1 MFLLESC
8 HFRKTEPKFFNI
20 LRLLIAVVFSCV
32 LVYYGWNSLSEFV
45 SEINIKNFKTI
56 SYPEFEIC
64 PKTLSNYNNNS
75 SLKISVYKLYRL
87 GSQMYIP
94 NNYSFYDEDNDDKTM
109 SKFYPNMLNDL
120 YDNSIISKSTEFFT
134 NVTNDNR
141 CMKFTPNNEYFD
153 PINAYDDKRTLNIF
167 YKKLLFVIDLDNST
181 IYDYFEISFES
192 FTKVR
197 ETNNKVYLNSN
208 QYFIT
213 PGRYHLYDFY
223 YKSTKYYSSDLT
235 GFLGFDTDKDGMDI
249 VTEEKIL
256 AQTPNAF
263 TALELSHRYN
273 FIVDDDIMK
282 FKNDVKKLI
291 ENFGGF
297 YSVISGIFVLL
308 FGASK
313 LSPWGICQTHLLS
326 CWPLRRRFK
335 KYLANRYVSRAG
347 IPLVE
352 DPRKLPPDG
361 KIEDRVAALEILLKE
376 YYIDSD
382 YLHELGKTRKK
393 YEKHLNIRNE
403 DLELLGDKDDDDYN
417 DDNNIV

>member
-1 MFLLESC
+1 MFLLESF

-32 LVYYGWNSLSEFV
+32 LVYYGWNSFSEFV
-45 SEINIKNFKTI
+45 SEINTKNCKTF
-56 SYPEFEIC
+56 SFPEFTIC
-64 PKTLSNYNNNS
+64 PKTLSDYSNNS

-87 GSQMYIP
+87 DYQLYIP
-94 NNYSFYDEDNDDKTM
+94 EKNYSFYDEGNKNKNMT
-109 SKFYPNMLNDL
+109 KFYPSMLNEL
-120 YDNSIISKSTEFFT
+120 YNNNSIPKSTKLFT
-134 NVTNDNR
+134 NVTNR
-141 CMKFTPNNEYFD
+141 CMKYTPDNINVNQ
-153 PINAYDDKRTLNIF
+153 INAYDDKRILKSFN
-167 YKKLLFVIDLDNST
+167 KKLLFVIDLDSST
-181 IYDYFEISFES
+181 NYDYFEISFES
-192 FTKVR
+192 FTKVSK
-197 ETNNKVYLNSN
+197 TKNKTYLNSN

-213 PGRYHLYDFY
+213 PGRYYTYEFY
-223 YKSTKYYSSDLT
+223 IKNTKYYSTALS
-235 GFLGFDTDKDGMDI
+235 GFLGLNTDKDGMDI
-249 VTEEKIL
+249 VIEEKIL

-263 TALELSHRYN
+263 TALELSARYN
-273 FIVDDDIMK
+273 FIVDDDMK

-335 KYLANRYVSRAG
+335 KHLANRYVSRAG

-352 DPRKLPPDG
+352 DPRKLPSDG
-361 KIEDRVAALEILLKE
+361 KIEDRVAVLEILLKE

-382 YLHELGKTRKK
+382 YLNELGKTRKK
-393 YEKHLNIRNE
+393 YEKYLNIRNE
-403 DLELLGDKDDDDYN
+403 DLELLGDKNDDYN
-417 DDNNIV
+417 DNNNIV

>member
-1 MFLLESC
+1 MFFLESF
-8 HFRKTEPKFFNI
+8 HFKKTEPKFFSI

-32 LVYYGWNSLSEFV
+32 LVYYGWNSFSEFI
-45 SEINIKNFKTI
+45 SEINTKKLITI

-64 PKTLSNYNNNS
+64 SRTLNNYDNNS
-75 SLKISVYKLYRL
+75 SLKISVYKLYAIS
-87 GSQMYIP
+87 SQLYIP
-94 NNYSFYDEDNDDKTM
+94 KSYSFYDKDNDNKTM
-109 SKFYPNMLNDL
+109 KEFYPNMINDL
-120 YDNSIISKSTEFFT
+120 YNNNSIPRSTEFFT
-134 NVTNDNR
+134 NVTNS
-141 CMKFTPNNEYFD
+141 CMKFTPDNEHVNHKF
-153 PINAYDDKRTLNIF
+153 N
-167 YKKLLFVIDLDNST
+167 KKLLFVLDLDNST
-181 IYDYFEISFES
+181 IYDYFEISFKS
-192 FTKVR
+192 FTKITMYNDII
-197 ETNNKVYLNSN
+197 EMKLILN

-213 PGRYHLYDFY
+213 PGQYHVYDFY
-223 YKSTKYYSSDLT
+223 YKSMKYYSSYLT
-235 GFLGFDTDKDGMDI
+235 GFLGFDAGSDRMDI
-249 VTEEKIL
+249 VIKEKIL
-256 AQTPNAF
+256 AQIPNAF
-263 TALELSHRYN
+263 TVLELSQKYK
-273 FIVDDDIMK
+273 FVVDDDIMT

-361 KIEDRVAALEILLKE
+361 KIEDRVAVLEILLKE

-382 YLHELGKTRKK
+382 YLNELGKTRKR

-403 DLELLGDKDDDDYN
+403 DLELLGDKNDDDYN
-417 DDNNIV
+417 DDNNIVV